1 MNTPQSPEGERYLNE
16 IQAIFRGDKF
26 STAAEGQKKQ
36 MIGTHIFRYVTNMVS
51 PDFSPKI
58 TGMIIDLPIADLN
71 YSVMS
76 LESLTHKVRSAV
88 DLLVTTG
95 NLKKEQAEMLPLF
108 QQQGAY

>member
-1 MNTPQSPEGERYLNE
+1 
-16 IQAIFRGDKF
+16 
-26 STAAEGQKKQ
+26 
-36 MIGTHIFRYVTNMVS
+36 MVS

-76 LESLTHKVRSAV
+76 LESLTQKVRSAV

-95 NLKKEQAEMLPLF
+95 NLKKDQAE
-108 QQQGAY
+108 